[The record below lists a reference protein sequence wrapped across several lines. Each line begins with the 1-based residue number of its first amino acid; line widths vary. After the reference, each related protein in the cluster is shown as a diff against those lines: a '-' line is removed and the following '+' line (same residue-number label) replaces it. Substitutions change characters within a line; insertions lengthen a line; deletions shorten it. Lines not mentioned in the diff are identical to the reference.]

1 MLLQLMN
8 EWLYWTVQV
17 HGSVLC
23 EFQFEINKS
32 KKPHSF
38 QFTQIKCLR
47 SHLPFR
53 MNNFLFFH
61 PRIAQQPY
69 SAIANTNIVIEKH
82 AKIDLRWYFRI
93 NIILVRVIFFAR
105 LMFAVQQMFRSFC
118 HFSDFFLDFVSFI
131 LFFFLFL
138 HKRFVFRFDS
148 FKLHLFSDFLK

>member
-8 EWLYWTVQV
+8 EWLHWTAQV

-93 NIILVRVIFFAR
+93 NIISVRVISLLAWCSLSHKCFVRFATS
-105 LMFAVQQMFRSFC
+105 AT
-118 HFSDFFLDFVSFI
+118 FFLILFRLFSSFSYFYTRDSCFVSI
-131 LFFFLFL
+131 RLNCT
-138 HKRFVFRFDS
+138 
-148 FKLHLFSDFLK
+148 